1 MHSCVCRDSTPN
13 LIDLT
18 EFSGYND
25 FKVIYLLG
33 MAVTFPDDAQKEDMA
48 VDTEIK
54 NAVSAAD
61 TEAQYDDKAKRLL
74 SNKIILAH
82 ILIKTVDE
90 FRGMSPKD
98 VVPYIEG
105 EPFVSVVPVEPGLTN
120 AEIIPS
126 GDGLKGG
133 QRIVGINTENAEVNE
148 GLIRFDIIFYVRM
161 KDGISQVIV
170 NLDYSDFRLIPINL
184 FWGLYFSP
192 FRYIYRNKFFSS
204 L

>member
-1 MHSCVCRDSTPN
+1 M
-13 LIDLT
+13 
-18 EFSGYND
+18 
-25 FKVIYLLG
+25 G

-90 FRGMSPKD
+90 FRKMSPKD

-120 AEIIPS
+120 AEKIPS

-133 QRIVGINTENAEVNE
+133 QRIVGMNTENAEVNE

-170 NLDYSDFRLIPINL
+170 NLDYSDFRIIPIISCFL
-184 FWGLYFSP
+184 ALRLYFSQEN
-192 FRYIYRNKFFSS
+192 RNNYCI
-204 L
+204 

>member
-1 MHSCVCRDSTPN
+1 MSFGSLRETTLIRPQNS
-13 LIDLT
+13 IDLT

-90 FRGMSPKD
+90 FRKMSPKD

-105 EPFVSVVPVEPGLTN
+105 EPFVSVVPVEPG
-120 AEIIPS
+120 
-126 GDGLKGG
+126 
-133 QRIVGINTENAEVNE
+133 
-148 GLIRFDIIFYVRM
+148 
-161 KDGISQVIV
+161 
-170 NLDYSDFRLIPINL
+170 
-184 FWGLYFSP
+184 
-192 FRYIYRNKFFSS
+192 
-204 L
+204 